1 MTISSEMTKASRKR
15 KPLFISSSSRKASS
29 AVISAPPI
37 RGMPNSNLSAIA
49 VPMTSARSQAM
60 IAASQASQSMKLT
73 GREKLAR
80 QACARSRSVTMPSR
94 AASACNRIAIRF
106 DSRMTDSSV

>member
-1 MTISSEMTKASRKR
+1 MTKASRKR
-15 KPLFISSSSRKASS
+15 KPLFINNSNRKASS

-37 RGMPNSNLSAIA
+37 SGMPNKSLSAIA
-49 VPMTSARSQAM
+49 VPITSARSQAM
-60 IAASQASQSMKLT
+60 MAASQATQSRKLT

-106 DSRMTDSSV
+106 DSRITDSSV